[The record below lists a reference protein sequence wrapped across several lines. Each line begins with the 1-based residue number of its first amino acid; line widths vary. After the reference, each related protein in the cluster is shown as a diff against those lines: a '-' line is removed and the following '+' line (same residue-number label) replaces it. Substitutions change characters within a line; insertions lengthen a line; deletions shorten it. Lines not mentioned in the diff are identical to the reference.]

1 MSEPALSATSRPK
14 LASKARLKW
23 DRHENKHML
32 LYPERG
38 MLLNETAAAIVKLC
52 DGTRT
57 ITEIAVD
64 LASGGPTGIASVQAD
79 VLAFVESLRVRSLL
93 ESF

>member
-1 MSEPALSATSRPK
+1 VTDAPLSRESRPK
-14 LASKARLKW
+14 LAPKARLKW

-38 MLLNETAAAIVKLC
+38 MLLNETAAAIVQAC
-52 DGTRT
+52 DGQRT
-57 ITEIAVD
+57 IAEIAV
-64 LASGGPTGIASVQAD
+64 TIASAGKVDASAVERD
-79 VLAFVESLRVRSLL
+79 VLDFVESLRVRALL

>member
-1 MSEPALSATSRPK
+1 VTISRESRPK

-23 DRHENKHML
+23 DRHESKHML

-38 MLLNETAAAIVKLC
+38 MLLNETAAQIVSAC
-52 DGTRT
+52 DGART
-57 ITEIAVD
+57 IAEIA
-64 LASGGPTGIASVQAD
+64 AEIAAGKTGKAD
-79 VLAFVESLRVRSLL
+79 VATVERDVIHFVESLRARALL